1 MDYRAIDKQA
11 EELRAVGADLTAKGD
26 AITPEDRDRLMN
38 ITGKLEALD
47 AMRVEARDAEIAEA
61 RAIAEQGKRVGET
74 AEQDKASSAFRSF
87 IKSGV
92 EDRAALVAG
101 TDANGGFIVPEP
113 IHAPLIEKFRKV
125 SPLLADVTVFN
136 MTGDTTLFL
145 PRKDSHGAVANATE
159 TGSRTEQ
166 TEPTFTNASLQAFD
180 IYTDQRV
187 SQQWLDSVDGGENML
202 TEWIYGDIAEKFQ
215 GQLATGAGTGSQQ
228 AAGIFSASSTYGT
241 QLSGAAG
248 ALSNTSFLSTFFSL
262 PQKFRGNAK
271 WYMSPATLA
280 SVIGFAYPNLNNTP
294 LVENRNGVFY
304 ILGKPV
310 VEVDDA
316 PAIGAANFP
325 VAFGDMAQGYAAG
338 IHKNV
343 SILRDP
349 YTATPLVRFYGLGR
363 MGGTPWNKD
372 AVILLKSNNA

>member
-1 MDYRAIDKQA
+1 MDYRAMDRQA
-11 EELRAVGADLTAKGD
+11 EELRAAGADLAAK
-26 AITPEDRDRLMN
+26 ANELVAEDRDKLMK
-38 ITGKLEALD
+38 ITGKLEELD
-47 AMRVEARDAEIAEA
+47 RLRIEARDAEIEEA
-61 RAIAEQGKRVGET
+61 RAIANEGRRVGET
-74 AEQDKASSAFRSF
+74 AESDKSASAFRSF
-87 IKSGV
+87 LKTGA
-92 EDRAALVAG
+92 EDRAALVSG

-125 SPLLADVTVFN
+125 SPLLQDVTVFQ
-136 MTGDTTLFL
+136 MTGDTTMFL
-145 PRKDSHGAVANATE
+145 PRKDTAGAVANATE
-159 TGSRTEQ
+159 TGARTEQ

-180 IYTDQRV
+180 IYTDQRA
-187 SQQWLDSVDGGENML
+187 SQQFLDSVDGAENML
-202 TEWIYGDIAEKFQ
+202 TEWIYGDFAEKFQ
-215 GQLATGAGTGSQQ
+215 AQLATGAGTGSQQ
-228 AAGIFSASSTYGT
+228 AAGIFSASSTYAT
-241 QLSGAAG
+241 QLSGSAA
-248 ALSNTSFLSTFFSL
+248 ALSNTSFLSTFFAL

-271 WYMSPATLA
+271 WYMSPATLS

-294 LVENRNGVFY
+294 LVENRNGAFY

-325 VAFGDMAQGYAAG
+325 VAFGDLAQGYAAG

-349 YTATPLVRFYGLGR
+349 YTQAPYVRFYGLGR

-372 AVILLKSNNA
+372 AVLLLKSNNA